1 MKIIISPAK
10 KMNIDT
16 ESGIS
21 PTTPVFVKK
30 AEALH
35 GILSKMSYDELK
47 SLWMCSDSIAAPC
60 AETLKKGFRPSPL
73 TPAIFAYDGIQYKYM
88 APAVFSDREL
98 EYIGEHLVILSG
110 FYGALRAFD
119 GVTPYRLE
127 MQAKPVGDFKSLY
140 DFWGSDIYGAV
151 HEDGETIVDLA
162 SKEYS
167 RAVLPYCQK
176 GEYITCLF
184 CEEKGGNLREK
195 GTLCKMARGSMVRF
209 MAENGIKSPEGIK
222 NFTGLGFSFSEELSG
237 EEKYVFV
244 KKADK

>member
-127 MQAKPVGDFKSLY
+127 MQSKPVGDFKSLY

-176 GEYITCLF
+176 GEYISCL
-184 CEEKGGNLREK
+184 L
-195 GTLCKMARGSMVRF
+195 
-209 MAENGIKSPEGIK
+209 
-222 NFTGLGFSFSEELSG
+222 
-237 EEKYVFV
+237 
-244 KKADK
+244 

>member
-73 TPAIFAYDGIQYKYM
+73 TPAIFAYDGIQYKYI

-98 EYIGEHLVILSG
+98 EYIGNILSY
-110 FYGALRAFD
+110 FQDSTAL
-119 GVTPYRLE
+119 
-127 MQAKPVGDFKSLY
+127 
-140 DFWGSDIYGAV
+140 
-151 HEDGETIVDLA
+151 
-162 SKEYS
+162 
-167 RAVLPYCQK
+167 
-176 GEYITCLF
+176 
-184 CEEKGGNLREK
+184 
-195 GTLCKMARGSMVRF
+195 
-209 MAENGIKSPEGIK
+209 
-222 NFTGLGFSFSEELSG
+222 
-237 EEKYVFV
+237 
-244 KKADK
+244 

>member
-47 SLWMCSDSIAAPC
+47 SLWMCSDPIAAPC

-73 TPAIFAYDGIQYKYM
+73 TPAIFAYDGIQYKYI
-88 APAVFSDREL
+88 APVVFSDREL

-110 FYGALRAFD
+110 SLR
-119 GVTPYRLE
+119 R
-127 MQAKPVGDFKSLY
+127 S
-140 DFWGSDIYGAV
+140 
-151 HEDGETIVDLA
+151 
-162 SKEYS
+162 
-167 RAVLPYCQK
+167 
-176 GEYITCLF
+176 
-184 CEEKGGNLREK
+184 
-195 GTLCKMARGSMVRF
+195 
-209 MAENGIKSPEGIK
+209 EGI
-222 NFTGLGFSFSEELSG
+222 
-237 EEKYVFV
+237 
-244 KKADK
+244 

>member
-98 EYIGEHLVILSG
+98 EYIEEHLVILSG

-127 MQAKPVGDFKSLY
+127 MQAKPIGCIPSLY
-140 DFWGSDIYGAV
+140 SFWGRNIYDAL
-151 HEDGETIVDLA
+151 HEDDEPIIDLA

-167 RAVLPYCQK
+167 RAILPFCQK
-176 GEYITCLF
+176 GEAVSCFFY
-184 CEEKGGNLREK
+184 EQSEGKLREK

-222 NFTGLGFSFSEELSG
+222 DFTGLGFSFSEELSG